1 MVVDCSII
9 VTVQPTAKLGTEEQK
24 SEELLFPE
32 RHKITLPLNGLNMLF
47 STCETAFN
55 HSTQVAT
62 DRYDLL
68 AKTLCNTDGSP
79 KNHAL
84 NILFFSNFFLDFDGF
99 SHVSALEQNF
109 NPNALDSKR
118 KEKRGRVHL

>member
-62 DRYDLL
+62 DRYGLL

-84 NILFFSNFFLDFDGF
+84 IILFSAISSLILMASATFLPWNKI
-99 SHVSALEQNF
+99 LTRT
-109 NPNALDSKR
+109 L
-118 KEKRGRVHL
+118 